1 MTTPPIK
8 SSSNTVLSLEALG
21 VSFFTD
27 AGELKVVENVSFD
40 IERGQT
46 IALVGESGCGKSV
59 TALAVMGLLDYPG
72 RIVGGSLRFDGA
84 ELVGSPASEWQKL
97 RGLRI
102 GMIFQEPMTS
112 LNPVFTIGDQIAE
125 VLKHHFQ
132 LDTSQTNA
140 EVLHLLQVVG
150 IPAPEKRMFQY
161 PHELSGGMK
170 QRAMIAMAIACKPDL
185 LIADEPTTALDVTI
199 QAQILELLRSLQRDF
214 GMAILLITHNLGVVA
229 HFAEEVMVMY
239 AGHLCEH
246 APVRDLF
253 KNPRH
258 PYTRALLASLPNQ
271 VNRHSML
278 ASISGSVPSPLD
290 FPSGCR
296 FAGRCEHAQTA
307 CAMQVPSITH
317 VSPRH
322 KVACWLHE

>member
-1 MTTPPIK
+1 MTTPQIK
-8 SSSNTVLSLEALG
+8 SSSNTVLSLKALG

-72 RIVGGSLRFDGA
+72 RIVGGSLRFDGT
-84 ELVGSPASEWQKL
+84 ELVGSSASEWQKL

-132 LDTSQTNA
+132 LDTSQANA
-140 EVLHLLQVVG
+140 EVLRLLQVVG
-150 IPAPEKRMFQY
+150 IPAPEKRMVQY

-170 QRAMIAMAIACKPDL
+170 QRAMIAIAIACKPDL

-258 PYTRALLASLPNQ
+258 PYTQALLASLPNPL
-271 VNRHSML
+271 NRHSML

-307 CAMQVPSITH
+307 CATQVPPVRQ

>member
-1 MTTPPIK
+1 MTTPQIK
-8 SSSNTVLSLEALG
+8 SSSNTVLSLKALG

-72 RIVGGSLRFDGA
+72 RIVGGSLRFDGT
-84 ELVGSPASEWQKL
+84 ELVGSSASEWQKL

-132 LDTSQTNA
+132 LDTSQANA
-140 EVLHLLQVVG
+140 EVLRLLQVVG
-150 IPAPEKRMFQY
+150 IPAPEKRMVQY

-170 QRAMIAMAIACKPDL
+170 QRAMIAIAIACKPDL

-258 PYTRALLASLPNQ
+258 PYTHALLASLPNPL
-271 VNRHSML
+271 NRHSML

-307 CAMQVPSITH
+307 CATQVPPVTQ